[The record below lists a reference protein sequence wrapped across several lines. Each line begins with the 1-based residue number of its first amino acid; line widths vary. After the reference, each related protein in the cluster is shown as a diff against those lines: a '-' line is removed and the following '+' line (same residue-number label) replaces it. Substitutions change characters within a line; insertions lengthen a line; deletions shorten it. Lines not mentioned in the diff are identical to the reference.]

1 MKKSL
6 EITFKDVYGGD
17 GNIRYED
24 RETPKLERTKTTTRK
39 KSDIGIAV
47 ESSMD
52 EVTTEMK
59 KTEVHTFRYENG
71 NPVLRLGG
79 THGKLWGALEEGRK
93 TLYML
98 GDSAFRSR
106 GLVRSIQVLPVWA
119 TLTPLEE
126 LKTDVVPQILNTPG
140 RSMVFIVFDVVPRCK
155 VNIELLYPDSLETL
169 VEKLLDQIQTM
180 GLLNKR
186 RATIVDIKTE
196 RAAKAEAT
204 LSVSRGH
211 PGKHNRR

>member
-6 EITFKDVYGGD
+6 EIVFKDVYGGD
-17 GNIRYED
+17 GNIRFED

-52 EVTTEMK
+52 EVTTETRK
-59 KTEVHTFRYENG
+59 AEVHTFRYENG

-79 THGKLWGALEEGRK
+79 THGKLWGALEEARK

-98 GDSAFRSR
+98 GDSSFRSK
-106 GLVRSIQVLPVWA
+106 GIVQSIQVQPVWVK
-119 TLTPLEE
+119 LNPLEE
-126 LKTDVVPQILNTPG
+126 LKTEVLPQILNAPG
-140 RSMVFIVFDVVPRCK
+140 RPMVVMLFDVLPRCK
-155 VNIELLYPDSLETL
+155 VNIELLYPDNLDKL
-169 VEKLLDQIQTM
+169 VKKLLTQIQSM

-186 RATIVDIKTE
+186 RATIEDIKME
-196 RAAKAEAT
+196 RAP
-204 LSVSRGH
+204 V
-211 PGKHNRR
+211 GKGAPNGN